1 MANFLQKL
9 LDSVGGK
16 LGTAATKAVQK
27 AVGTKSYSFP
37 KLPQTLEELKTLPEA
52 ALTDCYAVAALT
64 VVALLRYETDPEACF
79 EMLNFLK
86 GPEPL
91 SNLEKQ
97 HIQDRMAGKGYKP
110 RSFFEGATP
119 QNNYAP
125 TSPYT
130 IKVVSNTYSFD
141 NESWA
146 TLWLKSGGGD
156 NERPVK
162 LRKKPSTGQWF
173 LNEIQYLGDIRLP
186 VAEDKWA

>member
-9 LDSVGGK
+9 LGSVGGK

-37 KLPQTLEELKTLPEA
+37 KLPQTLEELKALPEA

-64 VVALLRYETDPEACF
+64 VVALLRYESDPEACF
-79 EMLNFLK
+79 AMLNFLK

-97 HIQDRMAGKGYKP
+97 QIQDRMADKGYKP

-119 QNNYAP
+119 QNNYTPA
-125 TSPYT
+125 SPYT

-141 NESWA
+141 NQDGA

>member
-9 LDSVGGK
+9 LDTVGGK
-16 LGTAATKAVQK
+16 LATAATQAVKKA
-27 AVGTKSYSFP
+27 AGTKTYTFP
-37 KLPQTLEELKTLPEA
+37 ALPQTVEEMKALPEA

-64 VVALLRYETDPEACF
+64 VVSLLRYETDPDACF
-79 EMLNFLK
+79 AMLGFLK

-91 SNLEKQ
+91 SNLAKQ
-97 HIQDRMAGKGYKP
+97 NIQDRLAGKTYKP
-110 RSFFEGATP
+110 RSFFAGATP
-119 QNNYAP
+119 QNNYTP
-125 TSPYT
+125 TAPYT
-130 IKVVSNTYSFD
+130 IHVASNSYSFD
-141 NESWA
+141 NEGWA

-173 LNEIQYLGDIRLP
+173 LNEIQYLSDIRLP

>member
-1 MANFLQKL
+1 MAGLLQQLLEKL
-9 LDSVGGK
+9 GGK
-16 LGTAATKAVQK
+16 VVKAATKAV
-27 AVGTKSYSFP
+27 GTKTYSFP
-37 KLPQTLEELKTLPEA
+37 SLPQTLEQLKALPEA
-52 ALTDCYAVAALT
+52 SLTDCYAVAALT
-64 VVALLRYETDPEACF
+64 VVALLRYEADPEACF
-79 EMLNFLK
+79 AMLNFLK

-110 RSFFEGATP
+110 RSFFVGATP
-119 QNNYAP
+119 ENNYTP
-125 TSPYT
+125 TNPYT
-130 IKVVSNTYSFD
+130 IRVASNPYSFD
-141 NESWA
+141 NEGWA

-173 LNEIQYLGDIRLP
+173 LNEIQYLSDIRLP

>member
-27 AVGTKSYSFP
+27 AVGTKSYSFS
-37 KLPQTLEELKTLPEA
+37 KLPQTLEELKALPEA

-64 VVALLRYETDPEACF
+64 VVALLRYESDPEACF
-79 EMLNFLK
+79 AMLNFLT

-97 HIQDRMAGKGYKP
+97 QIQDRMADKGSKP

-119 QNNYAP
+119 QNNYTPA
-125 TSPYT
+125 SPYT

-141 NESWA
+141 NQDWA

>member
-37 KLPQTLEELKTLPEA
+37 KLPQTLEELKALPEA

-64 VVALLRYETDPEACF
+64 VVALLRYESDPEACF
-79 EMLNFLK
+79 AMLNFLK

-97 HIQDRMAGKGYKP
+97 QIQDRMADKGYKP

-119 QNNYAP
+119 QNNYTPA
-125 TSPYT
+125 SPYT

-141 NESWA
+141 NQDWA